1 MDRVHTGLRNLQ
13 EHLLLTA
20 ENLETEEQLLMVKLK
35 DLITTVIVME
45 ENNQNG
51 ENLTLEDILYKME
64 LTTDVSQ

>member
-1 MDRVHTGLRNLQ
+1 
-13 EHLLLTA
+13 
-20 ENLETEEQLLMVKLK
+20 MVKLK

-64 LTTDVSQ
+64 LTTDVSQQ

>member
-1 MDRVHTGLRNLQ
+1 M
-13 EHLLLTA
+13 E
-20 ENLETEEQLLMVKLK
+20 KLK

>member
-1 MDRVHTGLRNLQ
+1 
-13 EHLLLTA
+13 
-20 ENLETEEQLLMVKLK
+20 MVKLK

>member
-1 MDRVHTGLRNLQ
+1 
-13 EHLLLTA
+13 
-20 ENLETEEQLLMVKLK
+20 MVKLK

-64 LTTDVSQ
+64 LTTDASQ

>member
-1 MDRVHTGLRNLQ
+1 
-13 EHLLLTA
+13 
-20 ENLETEEQLLMVKLK
+20 MVKLK
-35 DLITTVIVME
+35 DLITTVILME

>member
-1 MDRVHTGLRNLQ
+1 
-13 EHLLLTA
+13 
-20 ENLETEEQLLMVKLK
+20 MVKLK

-64 LTTDVSQ
+64 LTTDVSQS